1 MKYKYIILAGFL
13 LALLTSVIPIP
24 RSTVYGNECGGAE
37 KNGLCYKYLPSH
49 GFPIPFATTDAFE
62 SPASQIKWSSMNAV
76 LFVFIFPLNWAI
88 YSLAILVIVF
98 VYKKITHKKIKQV

>member
-24 RSTVYGNECGGAE
+24 RSTVYGNECGGAQ

-49 GFPIPFATTDAFE
+49 GFPIPFATTDPFE
-62 SPASQIKWSSMNAV
+62 SPPTSIKWSKMHIV
-76 LFVFIFPLNWAI
+76 TFIIIFPLNWAI
-88 YSLAILVIVF
+88 YSSVILAIVF
-98 VYKKITHKKIKQV
+98 VYRKIVHKKIKQV